1 MWQKELISL
10 SLDVFKKTT
19 KVARKT
25 VQAKAPLF
33 GRTIRQTGNGKPRVV
48 VGGFSGPNLDAVNHN
63 KLVQIRNIMNVRP
76 VVTGFS
82 GRAGLVKLKQMTG
95 MPNRGWVR
103 FFPNFRLPKMTRHVV
118 SDVKTS
124 RKVVTGFSSDVSK
137 EKIVTKGNIVPSPAN
152 PVGPPEVATERV
164 VVQGFS
170 GNPQNKIIKPL
181 NPQKNDSP
189 RTIVKGFRV

>member
-1 MWQKELISL
+1 MWQKELINL
-10 SLDVFKKTT
+10 GLDVFKKTT
-19 KVARKT
+19 KVTRKT
-25 VQAKAPLF
+25 VQARAPLF
-33 GRTIRQTGNGKPRVV
+33 GRTIRQAGNGKERVV
-48 VGGFSGPNLDAVNHN
+48 VGGFTGPNLDTVNHN
-63 KLVQIRNIMNVRP
+63 KLVQRRISMNIRP
-76 VVTGFS
+76 VVTGFT
-82 GRAGLVKLKQMTG
+82 GIPGIIRFKQMTG

-152 PVGPPEVATERV
+152 PVKPPEVATERV
-164 VVQGFS
+164 VVQGFG
-170 GNPQNKIIKPL
+170 GNPQNKITKPL

-189 RTIVKGFRV
+189 RTIVRGFRV